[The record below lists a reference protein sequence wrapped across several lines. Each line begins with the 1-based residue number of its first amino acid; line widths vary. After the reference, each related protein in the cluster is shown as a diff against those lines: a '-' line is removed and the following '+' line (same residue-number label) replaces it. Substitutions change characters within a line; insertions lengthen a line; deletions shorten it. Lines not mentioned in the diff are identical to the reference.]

1 MHSTAYRM
9 KFLLSKLS
17 AYGLTVEEVLLVRRY
32 LSGRKQQIK
41 LNNIASSRSEIKKK
55 VPQGSILGPL
65 LFNVFIN
72 DIFYFIDHG
81 ILYNYADDNT
91 LFFSSRDFDRFQ
103 VLQKETLTL
112 INWFCVNYMQANPG
126 KFEAIGAGK
135 KTHDKNVT
143 LNVSVTHIKCK
154 DIVKLLGVDIDYHIN
169 FDQHV
174 SNSVEKQVSS

>member
-17 AYGLTVEEVLLVRRY
+17 AYGLTVEAVLLVRSY

-41 LNNIASSRSEIKKK
+41 LNSIASSRSEIKKK

-72 DIFYFIDHG
+72 DIFNFIDHG

-91 LFFSSRDFDRFQ
+91 LFFSSRDFD
-103 VLQKETLTL
+103 
-112 INWFCVNYMQANPG
+112 MQANPG
-126 KFEAIGAGK
+126 KFEAIGAWK